1 MEYSNI
7 FFKFGE
13 NKFIMSATILSI
25 KNGISYM
32 TNQRDKTK
40 VQNTFDYYQN
50 EINRLERKLYVLEVE
65 YENR

>member
-1 MEYSNI
+1 MFCKFDKNI
-7 FFKFGE
+7 LV
-13 NKFIMSATILSI
+13 MSATILSI

>member
-1 MEYSNI
+1 
-7 FFKFGE
+7 
-13 NKFIMSATILSI
+13 MSATILSI

-32 TNQRDKTK
+32 MDQRDKTK
-40 VQNTFDYYQN
+40 RQETFDYYQN